1 MEANFITAV
10 LMPVVLG
17 VIMLGLGL
25 GMTREDFR
33 RVVVMPRPVLV
44 GLVFQML
51 ILPAVCFGIVTGF
64 GLAPALAVGLMLLA
78 ASPGGATAS
87 LFSHLARGDVA
98 LNVTLTAVSSGL
110 SLLTLPL
117 IVNFSLVQFMGEG
130 KALPLQFDRVI
141 QVFLIVLVPVAIGMS
156 VRARRPRAAARL
168 ERPVRIASAVF
179 LMLVIVGTVAKERA
193 HVLEY
198 FEQVGL
204 AALAFNLVNLAA
216 GFLVPLVARLPR
228 RQAISLGMQLGIYN
242 GPLAMTVAGA
252 PTLLN
257 DTTMAIPSA
266 IYSLIMLVN
275 AGALCLLLGRG
286 RDRGA

>member
-10 LMPVVLG
+10 LMPVALG

-33 RVVVMPRPVLV
+33 RVVVMPKPVLV

-64 GLAPALAVGLMLLA
+64 GLAPALAVGLMVLA

-98 LNVTLTAVSSGL
+98 LNVTLTAVSSLL

-117 IVNFSLVQFMGEG
+117 IVNFSLAHFMGAG
-130 KALPLQFDRVI
+130 KVLPLQFDRVS

-156 VRARRPRAAARL
+156 VRARRPRAAAKL

-257 DTTMAIPSA
+257 DTTMAIPPA

-286 RDRGA
+286 SDRGA